1 MLKPS
6 KSTLTA
12 AFKAD
17 PVLQRYDEDIAEYRQ
32 LEAARIN
39 AVRAH
44 LNKEWAAYRELRKA
58 AKAAN
63 AKVRHAR
70 YRIHYQQRGLRIVR
84 KPLRTI
90 ASKIQTRKRLLTRR
104 VEKDFLRQQQLEFRR
119 QFNTLSQKQDIK
131 VMQPGN
137 QMPVTVC
144 KDTAQNETQ
153 TN

>member
-6 KSTLTA
+6 KSTITA
-12 AFKAD
+12 AFAKD
-17 PVLQRYDEDIAEYRQ
+17 PVLKRYDEDIAEYRQ
-32 LEAARIN
+32 LEAARIK
-39 AVRAH
+39 AVREH
-44 LNKEWAAYRELRKA
+44 LRKEWAIYRNLRA
-58 AKAAN
+58 LAKAAN
-63 AKVRHAR
+63 GRVRHQR
-70 YRIHYQQRGLRIVR
+70 YHVQCQSKGLRINR

-90 ASKIQTRKRLLTRR
+90 ATKIQTRKRLVTKR
-104 VEKDFLRQQQLEFRR
+104 VEKEFLRQQQLEFRR
-119 QFNTLSQKQDIK
+119 QFSTLSHKQDIK